1 MPRRDLRYM
10 DESDQLQLE
19 IEHQT
24 EEFLCKLNDDSE
36 WRLYGYEKDGT
47 RKVVTYEVTDET
59 PPDRSVIL
67 RNWDTEEEFV
77 VTWSVSVR
85 KR

>member
-1 MPRRDLRYM
+1 MAPEEL
-10 DESDQLQLE
+10 LQLE
-19 IEHQT
+19 VGRQT

-36 WRLYGYEKDGT
+36 WRVYDYEKDGT
-47 RKVVTYEVTDET
+47 RKTVTYEVTDET

-67 RNWDTEEEFV
+67 QNFDTGEQFV
-77 VTWSVSVR
+77 ITWNVSVT

>member
-1 MPRRDLRYM
+1 MAPEEL
-10 DESDQLQLE
+10 LQLE
-19 IEHQT
+19 VDRQT

-36 WRLYGYEKDGT
+36 WRVYDYEKDGT
-47 RKVVTYEVTDET
+47 RKTVTYEVTDET

-67 RNWDTEEEFV
+67 QNFDTGEQFV
-77 VTWSVSVR
+77 ITWNVSVT